1 MKLATKQA
9 FITELLTSISLVG
22 CFLNILS
29 LVHDLYLFSDKGYL
43 AEYLYLITLSVST
56 VLCLVGIL
64 KLREGKREGFAL
76 YLYGQIGEFVFYTIV
91 LLFITIP
98 EYKERIETD
107 SFLAS
112 ASFVKNIAPLLVMTL
127 LHYGW
132 GRKVD
137 RGQLTDDG
145 GTGPNTG

>member
-1 MKLATKQA
+1 MKSATKQA

-22 CFLNILS
+22 CFLNILT
-29 LVHDLYLFSDKGYL
+29 LVHDLYLFSDKDYL
-43 AEYLYLITLSVST
+43 AEYVYLITLSVT
-56 VLCLVGIL
+56 TALCLSGLL
-64 KLREGKREGFAL
+64 KLREGKREGFRF
-76 YLYGQIGEFVFYTIV
+76 YVYGQMGEFVFYTIV

-112 ASFVKNIAPLLVMTL
+112 AGFVKNMVPLLVMTV

-132 GRKVD
+132 WKKVEGKMTVD
-137 RGQLTDDG
+137 R
-145 GTGPNTG
+145 

>member
-1 MKLATKQA
+1 MKSTTQQA

-29 LVHDLYLFSDKGYL
+29 LVHDLYLFSDKDYL

-56 VLCLVGIL
+56 ALSMSGIL
-64 KLREGKREGFAL
+64 KLREGKREGFPL
-76 YLYGQIGEFVFYTIV
+76 YLYGQIGEFVFYTVV
-91 LLFITIP
+91 LLFVTIP

-112 ASFVKNIAPLLVMTL
+112 ASFIKNMAPLLLMTL

-137 RGQLTDDG
+137 RRQM
-145 GTGPNTG
+145 TGDR